1 MKLFVV
7 SLQRDSAFA
16 FILKVLLSSSP
27 KYNSRA
33 DLVLYVK
40 TWTRTQNLHQG
51 ENRSLH
57 LIKTTEQNMTAVAG
71 CSRGSFSFHWR
82 GS

>member
-7 SLQRDSAFA
+7 SLQRDNAFA

-33 DLVLYVK
+33 DLVL
-40 TWTRTQNLHQG
+40 
-51 ENRSLH
+51 
-57 LIKTTEQNMTAVAG
+57 
-71 CSRGSFSFHWR
+71 C
-82 GS
+82 